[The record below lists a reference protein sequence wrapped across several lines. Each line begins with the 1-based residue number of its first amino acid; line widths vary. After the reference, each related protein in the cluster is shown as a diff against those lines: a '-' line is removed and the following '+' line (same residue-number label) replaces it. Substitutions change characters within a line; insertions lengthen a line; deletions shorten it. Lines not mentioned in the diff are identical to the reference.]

1 MGERQSGPLQFS
13 FDPWSKVDLQG
24 SRVTSDGGLIL
35 GRELDE
41 HLGFGDLI
49 TQHLPDARRGENT
62 QFRLADLLRQSIC
75 SGVAS
80 YEDVD
85 GAERLWQGPTSRLI
99 DSEKIWGRGA
109 ALTSRLRSFEID
121 LLAQDENV
129 AGLGAT
135 DRELTGRAGTV
146 DSPRRVVL
154 DMDSTEVPVCAQ
166 REQSACNGHFES
178 TCYHPPPVIESGRR
192 LPGGQIAAGQR
203 SQRRGLEGVATAG
216 VERHRRHKLSYSHR
230 YKNSVGS
237 VPPDP
242 NQVSSSPRG
251 LIHHW

>member
-1 MGERQSGPLQFS
+1 MGERQSGPFQFS

-154 DMDSTEVPVCAQ
+154 GMDSTEVPVCAQ
-166 REQSACNGHFES
+166 REQSACNGRHFES
-178 TCYHPPPVIESGRR
+178 TCYRPLLLLNRAGDCPAAK
-192 LPGGQIAAGQR
+192 LQPGNVHSA
-203 SQRRGLEGVATAG
+203 EGWKELLLRG

-230 YKNSVGS
+230 YKSSVGS
-237 VPPDP
+237 VPPGP
-242 NQVSSSPRG
+242 YQVSSSHEG
-251 LIHHW
+251 